1 MRFFTDKAAKAADDY
16 TIIIGCGRLGSK
28 IANTLSDKGKNVLV
42 MDKSGDSFRRL
53 SSGFG
58 GLNTIG
64 DGTDIDRLQEA
75 QIANASTVV
84 AVTDSDNTNIL
95 VAQMAKSLFH
105 VPQVVARLCDPEKRY
120 VFQEEDIH
128 VVCPSLLS
136 AQEINSYMNC
146 PAHAAVGKD

>member
-1 MRFFTDKAAKAADDY
+1 MRFFTEKAPDDY

-53 SSGFG
+53 SSSFG

-64 DGTDIDRLQEA
+64 DGTDIDHLQEA
-75 QIANASTVV
+75 HISDASMVV

-95 VAQMAKSLFH
+95 VAQMAKALFH
-105 VPQVVARLCDPEKRY
+105 VPQVIARLCDPEKRC

-128 VVCPSLLS
+128 VVCPSVLS
-136 AQEINSYMNC
+136 AREIDSYLNT
-146 PAHAAVGKD
+146 PAHAATGKD